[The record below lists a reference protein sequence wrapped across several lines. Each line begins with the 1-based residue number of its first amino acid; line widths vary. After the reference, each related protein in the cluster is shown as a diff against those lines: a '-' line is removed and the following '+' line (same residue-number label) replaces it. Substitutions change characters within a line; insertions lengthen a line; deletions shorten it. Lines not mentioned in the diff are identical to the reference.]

1 MKPRQQEHLC
11 WFGFWNREL
20 DVVLCGEHPY
30 RGGMGQGEGKPRRK
44 GI

>member
-1 MKPRQQEHLC
+1 MKPRQQEHFC
-11 WFGFWNREL
+11 WHREL
-20 DVVLCGEHPY
+20 DMVLCSEHPY